1 MSLLTWRAGLRLQ
14 CHVRLEGRPLG
25 CGSEHMA
32 NICCHLVLHVDQKK
46 LGALLDGGVWEE
58 A

>member
-1 MSLLTWRAGLRLQ
+1 
-14 CHVRLEGRPLG
+14 
-25 CGSEHMA
+25 MA